1 MSSHRWATTIRAVVG
16 LLICGTVILPL
27 LWMITTSLRDPGL
40 VPPRQIEWLPQPL
53 AWSNYH
59 EVFGMLPF
67 AIMARNS
74 VIVTGLAVPLSV
86 LSASLAGFAIAQLP
100 PLARRWMVVFAL
112 VASLIPTA
120 AIWVSRFVLF
130 SELGLVDTWWP
141 LILPALTGTSPL
153 FTLVFLWS
161 YLGIPR
167 DVIDAARID
176 GSSAVRIWATICSP
190 LVRSTTVAVS
200 MLTFTLHWNNFTDP
214 LIYVHS
220 MDRQTL
226 PFALS
231 ALFQLAPTDWPLLM
245 AAATMLTAPVVVV
258 FLLGQRAFVNG
269 SRGAGWLSH

>member
-1 MSSHRWATTIRAVVG
+1 VVG
-16 LLICGTVILPL
+16 GLFISGTVILPL

-40 VPPRQIEWLPQPL
+40 VPPRQLEWLPTPL
-53 AWSNYH
+53 VWSNYGD
-59 EVFGMLPF
+59 VFEMLPF

-74 VIVTGLAVPLSV
+74 LIVAGLAVPLSV
-86 LSASLAGFAIAQLP
+86 LSASWAGFAIAQLRP
-100 PLARRWMVVFAL
+100 RPRRWIVAFAL
-112 VASLIPTA
+112 VASLVPTA
-120 AIWVSRFVLF
+120 GIWVSRFILF
-130 SELGLVDTWWP
+130 SELNLVDSWWP

-161 YLGIPR
+161 YSGIPR
-167 DVIDAARID
+167 DIIDAARLD
-176 GSSAVRIWATICSP
+176 GSSAVRIWATICFP
-190 LVRSTTVAVS
+190 LVRSTTVAVT

-245 AAATMLTAPVVVV
+245 AAATMLTVPVIVV
-258 FLLGQRAFVNG
+258 FLLGQRAFMNG
-269 SRGAGWLSH
+269 SRGVGWLSQ

>member
-1 MSSHRWATTIRAVVG
+1 MRSHRWATAIRAVAG

-40 VPPRQIEWLPQPL
+40 VPPRQIEWLPQHL
-53 AWSNYH
+53 AWSNYR

-100 PLARRWMVVFAL
+100 PFARRWMVAFAL
-112 VASLIPTA
+112 VASLVPTA
-120 AIWVSRFVLF
+120 GIWVSRFVLF

-190 LVRSTTVAVS
+190 LMRSTTVAVS

-269 SRGAGWLSH
+269 SGGAGWLSH